1 MTTAAAPPSPSAV
14 SASLARGILSEIVA
28 STATKPGYIVV
39 SIPGTSYQ
47 VHLRP
52 QGEITTQV
60 GKRIAGEI
68 RCQCRRCDRVDS
80 GGRYLEPVFGRPRR
94 VQGTVIATNAS
105 ANTLTVDAGGAAIPG
120 VAWGLPIV
128 VQLTDARNRAADFPV
143 GAMVTFEVLDGA
155 TFREVE

>member
-1 MTTAAAPPSPSAV
+1 MTTAPASAAPATT
-14 SASLARGILSEIVA
+14 SLARGILHDIVA
-28 STATKPGYIVV
+28 STATKPGYIVIAV
-39 SIPGTSYQ
+39 PGTSYQ

-52 QGEITTQV
+52 HGEITTQV

-68 RCQCRRCDRVDS
+68 RCQCRRCDKVDS

-94 VQGTVIATNAS
+94 VQGTVVDANAG

-143 GAMVTFEVLDGA
+143 GTMVTFEVLDGA